1 MAYWVKIL
9 YERKE
14 YVVNFDRVNAFCY
27 EKNGRVTFWLPDSA
41 IPIVI
46 NPQSNLED
54 YQKVLDYLECVT
66 ELEIEN
72 AYWDLECVTELEIEN
87 AYWVK
92 IFYEKNEYVIN
103 LTCISSFCQESNGRI
118 TFWLPDG
125 TIPIIINPVSNPDSY
140 QKVLQFVQKITGYS
154 LS

>member
-9 YERKE
+9 YERNE
-14 YVVNFDRVNAFCY
+14 YVINFDRVNAFCY

-46 NPQSNLED
+46 NPQNNVGD
-54 YQKVLDYLECVT
+54 YQKILDYLEKVT
-66 ELEIEN
+66 EFT
-72 AYWDLECVTELEIEN
+72 AEN

-92 IFYEKNEYVIN
+92 IIYDRNEYVIN
-103 LTCISSFCQESNGRI
+103 LNCISSFCHEPNGRI

-125 TIPIIINPVSNPDSY
+125 TIPIVINPLSNPDSY
-140 QKVLQFVQKITGYS
+140 EKVLKYVQTTTGYTFS
-154 LS
+154 

>member
-27 EKNGRVTFWLPDSA
+27 EKNGRVTFWLPDCA

-46 NPQSNLED
+46 NPQSNLSD
-54 YQKVLDYLECVT
+54 YQKILQYIERVTGLDLDSVH
-66 ELEIEN
+66 
-72 AYWDLECVTELEIEN
+72 
-87 AYWVK
+87 WVK
-92 IFYEKNEYVIN
+92 INYERNEYVIN
-103 LTCISSFCQESNGRI
+103 LNCISSFCQESNGRI

-125 TIPIIINPVSNPDSY
+125 TIPIIINPISNPESY
-140 QKVLQFVQKITGYS
+140 EKVLNFVQKTTGYS

>member
-14 YVVNFDRVNAFCY
+14 YVVNFERVHAFCY
-27 EKNGRVTFWLPDSA
+27 ELNGRVTFWLPDSA

-46 NPQSNLED
+46 NPQSSLED
-54 YQKVLDYLECVT
+54 YQKILDYLECVT
-66 ELEIEN
+66 GLELDH
-72 AYWDLECVTELEIEN
+72 AH
-87 AYWVK
+87 WVK
-92 IFYEKNEYVIN
+92 IYYDKNEYVIN
-103 LTCISSFCQESNGRI
+103 LNCISSFCHEPNGRI

-125 TIPIIINPVSNPDSY
+125 TIPIIINPVSNPESY
-140 QKVLQFVQKITGYS
+140 EKVMKFVQKATGYS

>member
-1 MAYWVKIL
+1 MTYWVKIL
-9 YERKE
+9 YERKQ
-14 YVVNFDRVNAFCY
+14 YVINIDRVNAFCY
-27 EKNGRVTFWLPDSA
+27 EPNGRVTFWLPDSA

-46 NPQSNLED
+46 NPQSNIED
-54 YQKVLDYLECVT
+54 YQKILNYIESVIGLE
-66 ELEIEN
+66 L
-72 AYWDLECVTELEIEN
+72 EN

-92 IFYEKNEYVIN
+92 ILYERNEYVIN
-103 LTCISSFCQESNGRI
+103 LNCINSFCHESNGRI

-140 QKVLQFVQKITGYS
+140 QKVMDYVHKATGYS

>member
-14 YVVNFDRVNAFCY
+14 YVVNFECVHAFCY
-27 EKNGRVTFWLPDSA
+27 ELNGRVTFWLPDSA

-54 YQKVLDYLECVT
+54 YQKILDYLECVT
-66 ELEIEN
+66 GLELDH
-72 AYWDLECVTELEIEN
+72 AH
-87 AYWVK
+87 WVK
-92 IFYEKNEYVIN
+92 IIYEKNEYVIN
-103 LTCISSFCQESNGRI
+103 LNCISSFCHEPNGRI

-125 TIPIIINPVSNPDSY
+125 TIPIIINPVSNSESY
-140 QKVLQFVQKITGYS
+140 EKVVKYVQKTTGYS

>member
-27 EKNGRVTFWLPDSA
+27 EKNGRVTFWLPDCA
-41 IPIVI
+41 IPVVI
-46 NPQSNLED
+46 NPQNNLPD
-54 YQKVLDYLECVT
+54 YQKILQYIERVTGLDLDS
-66 ELEIEN
+66 
-72 AYWDLECVTELEIEN
+72 AH
-87 AYWVK
+87 WVK
-92 IFYEKNEYVIN
+92 INYERNQYVIN
-103 LTCISSFCQESNGRI
+103 LNCISSFCQESNGRI

-125 TIPIIINPVSNPDSY
+125 TIPIIINPVSNPESY
-140 QKVLQFVQKITGYS
+140 QKVLNFVQNTTGYS

>member
-1 MAYWVKIL
+1 VAYWVKIL

-14 YVVNFDRVNAFCY
+14 YVVNFERVHAFCY
-27 EKNGRVTFWLPDSA
+27 ERNGRVTFWLPDSA

-66 ELEIEN
+66 GLELDH
-72 AYWDLECVTELEIEN
+72 AH
-87 AYWVK
+87 WVK
-92 IFYEKNEYVIN
+92 IVYEKNEYVIN
-103 LTCISSFCQESNGRI
+103 LNCISSFCQEVNGRI

-125 TIPIIINPVSNPDSY
+125 TIPIIINPVSNPESY
-140 QKVLQFVQKITGYS
+140 DKVVQFVKKATGYS

>member
-14 YVVNFDRVNAFCY
+14 YVVNFECVHAFCY
-27 EKNGRVTFWLPDSA
+27 ELNGRVTFWLPDSA

-54 YQKVLDYLECVT
+54 YQKILDYLECVT
-66 ELEIEN
+66 GLELDH
-72 AYWDLECVTELEIEN
+72 AH
-87 AYWVK
+87 WVK
-92 IFYEKNEYVIN
+92 IIYEKNEYVIN
-103 LTCISSFCQESNGRI
+103 LNCISSFCHEPNGRI

-125 TIPIIINPVSNPDSY
+125 TIPIIINPVSNSESY
-140 QKVLQFVQKITGYS
+140 EKVVKYVQKATGYS

>member
-1 MAYWVKIL
+1 MPYWMKIC

-14 YVVNFDRVNAFCY
+14 YVINFDRVNAFCY

-54 YQKVLDYLECVT
+54 YEKVLKYLEQVT
-66 ELEIEN
+66 DVELEN
-72 AYWDLECVTELEIEN
+72 SH
-87 AYWVK
+87 WVK
-92 IFYEKNEYVIN
+92 IVYENNEYIIN
-103 LTCISSFCQESNGRI
+103 LRCISSFCQESNGRI
-118 TFWLPDG
+118 TFWLPDC
-125 TIPIIINPVSNPDSY
+125 TIPIIINPSSNPDSY
-140 QKVLQFVQKITGYS
+140 QKVLQFVKNTTGYS

>member
-9 YERKE
+9 YERRE
-14 YVVNFDRVNAFCY
+14 YVLNFERVHAFCY
-27 EKNGRVTFWLPDSA
+27 ELNGRVTFWLPDSA

-54 YQKVLDYLECVT
+54 YQKILDYLECVT
-66 ELEIEN
+66 RLELDH
-72 AYWDLECVTELEIEN
+72 AH
-87 AYWVK
+87 WVK
-92 IFYEKNEYVIN
+92 IIYEKNEYVIN
-103 LTCISSFCQESNGRI
+103 LNCISSFCHEPNGRI

-125 TIPIIINPVSNPDSY
+125 TIPIIINPVSNPESY
-140 QKVLQFVQKITGYS
+140 QKVVTYIKKATGYS

>member
-1 MAYWVKIL
+1 MRIF

-14 YVVNFDRVNAFCY
+14 YVINFDRVNAFCY

-54 YQKVLDYLECVT
+54 YHKVIKYLEKVT
-66 ELEIEN
+66 DVEVEN
-72 AYWDLECVTELEIEN
+72 IH
-87 AYWVK
+87 WVK
-92 IFYEKNEYVIN
+92 IIDDKNEYIVN
-103 LTCISSFCQESNGRI
+103 LNCISSFCQESNGRI
-118 TFWLPDG
+118 SFWLPDG
-125 TIPIIINPVSNPDSY
+125 TIPIIINPLSNPDSY
-140 QKVLQFVQKITGYS
+140 QKVLQFVKNTTGYS

>member
-1 MAYWVKIL
+1 MTYWVKIL

-46 NPQSNLED
+46 NPQTNLED
-54 YQKVLDYLECVT
+54 YQKILEYLQYVTKLD
-66 ELEIEN
+66 IN
-72 AYWDLECVTELEIEN
+72 SS
-87 AYWVK
+87 YWVK
-92 IFYEKNEYVIN
+92 IIYEKNEYVIN
-103 LTCISSFCQESNGRI
+103 LHCVSSFCQESNGRI

-125 TIPIIINPVSNPDSY
+125 TIPIIINPLSNPDSY
-140 QKVLQFVQKITGYS
+140 QKVLQFVRQETGYS

>member
-27 EKNGRVTFWLPDSA
+27 EKNGRVTFWLPDCA

-46 NPQSNLED
+46 NPQSNLAD
-54 YQKVLDYLECVT
+54 YQKVLDYLEYVT
-66 ELEIEN
+66 DLEIEN
-72 AYWDLECVTELEIEN
+72 AH
-87 AYWVK
+87 WVK
-92 IFYEKNEYVIN
+92 IIYEKNEYIVN
-103 LTCISSFCQESNGRI
+103 LTCISSFCQEPNNRI

-125 TIPIIINPVSNPDSY
+125 TIPIIINPVSNPESY
-140 QKVLQFVQKITGYS
+140 DKVLKFVQKSTGYS